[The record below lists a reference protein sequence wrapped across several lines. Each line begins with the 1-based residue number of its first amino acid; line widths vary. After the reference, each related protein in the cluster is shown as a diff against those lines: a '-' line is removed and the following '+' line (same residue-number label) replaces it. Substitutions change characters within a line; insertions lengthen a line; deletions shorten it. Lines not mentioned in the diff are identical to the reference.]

1 MSVSGS
7 QARRPPVVLVVDDE
21 PQIRAFL
28 SLTLG
33 DAGFTVR
40 AAEDGAVALDLL
52 KTLRPAAIITDLMMP
67 RVDGWELCRR
77 LRDATETATIPLV
90 VISALQPAHAPGDA
104 FFAKPFEL
112 DALLATLQQ
121 LTGEAAASD
130 AQAGGQTRTA
140 SAPCATAP

>member
-7 QARRPPVVLVVDDE
+7 QATRPPVVLVVDDE

-28 SLTLG
+28 SLTLS
-33 DAGFTVR
+33 DAGFMVR

-52 KTLRPAAIITDLMMP
+52 KTLRPAVIITDLMMP

-77 LRDATETATIPLV
+77 LRDATDTAMIPLV

-121 LTGEAAASD
+121 LTGEGTAPD
-130 AQAGGQTRTA
+130 ANAEGEPFTA
-140 SAPCATAP
+140 SSSCATAP